1 MAVGEP
7 ALPATPL
14 GSHSESVKVVV
25 RCRPL
30 SEKEAQTADP
40 RRGAVT
46 CDPASVT
53 VTVTPAS
60 PSSPTR
66 VSASG
71 AVEQP
76 KVFTFDSVFGPAT
89 TQAELYNATAR
100 TIVDGVLEGYNGT
113 IVAYGQTGTGKT
125 FSMEGQREPPELRG
139 IIPQSFEHIFAT
151 IAESSATTKYLI
163 RASYLE
169 VYNEDIRDLLNPKTQ
184 ARLEIR
190 EQKPKDGSAR
200 PATGDDGPPPVYV
213 KDLTSIV
220 IKNIQ
225 EMEKLMAIG
234 NKNRSIAST
243 AMNDRSSRSHC
254 IFTIT
259 IERSELPKSS
269 EDDQTA
275 PAQEIIR
282 VGKLHLV
289 DLAGSERQD
298 KTHATGDRLKEA
310 NKINLSLSVL
320 GNVIS
325 ALVEGGRNGHVPY
338 RDSKLTRLLQDSLG
352 GNSRTVMLAT
362 VGPHHSSL
370 DETLSTLRY
379 ANRAKNIQNK
389 PHINQDPKD
398 ALIREFQEEIRR
410 LKKQLEDAAVGVVS
424 EVDGSVS
431 DGSATATDGNGMTNP
446 VSSHGDQDFVERLAD
461 IDASRAAVMQ
471 STTKTQDEKDALL
484 RALDEKARELDAERL
499 ARSALAEKLH
509 EMEGKLLV
517 GGVSILDKHQ
527 EQQQQ
532 LARHSAELEERK
544 TRERQMRR
552 ELEERAEQ
560 TVQLEGS
567 YASLQDEAAAK
578 TKKLKQLWAVLTR
591 QKQEIRNVQE
601 LFSREREDLLE
612 VVRSLARELKLKM
625 LVLDAC
631 MPEEEL
637 TFLEQNA
644 VWREDLGVWTF
655 KGIDLGEQGTAKRT
669 SSRSKEGSRRV
680 SSSDQNASGRS
691 SANTTAAPATVPE
704 EGHETEPYA
713 RIFDNVYLSTA
724 NVAKERQESKE
735 AQQPT
740 PAPGINNVQKG
751 VIAPQ

>member
-1 MAVGEP
+1 
-7 ALPATPL
+7 
-14 GSHSESVKVVV
+14 
-25 RCRPL
+25 
-30 SEKEAQTADP
+30 
-40 RRGAVT
+40 
-46 CDPASVT
+46 
-53 VTVTPAS
+53 
-60 PSSPTR
+60 
-66 VSASG
+66 
-71 AVEQP
+71 VEVP
-76 KVFTFDSVFGPAT
+76 KVFTFDAVFRPGT
-89 TQAELYNATAR
+89 TQQELYNATAR
-100 TIVDGVLEGYNGT
+100 PIVDGVLEGYNGT

-125 FSMEGQREPPELRG
+125 FSMEGQREPPEMRG
-139 IIPQSFEHIFAT
+139 VIPQSFEHIFAT

-169 VYNEDIRDLLNPKTQ
+169 VYNEDIRDLLNPKSEG
-184 ARLEIR
+184 RLEIR
-190 EQKPKDGSAR
+190 EQKPKDGAARTKGDDR
-200 PATGDDGPPPVYV
+200 PAVYV

-220 IKNIQ
+220 IKNVQ
-225 EMEKLMAIG
+225 EMEKLMLIG

-259 IERSELPKSS
+259 VERSELPS
-269 EDDQTA
+269 A
-275 PAQEIIR
+275 PPSDSDEPPLPVQEIIR

-325 ALVEGGRNGHVPY
+325 ALVEGGRAGHIPY

-362 VGPHHSSL
+362 VGPHFSSL

-389 PHINQDPKD
+389 PHVNQDPKD

-410 LKKQLEDAAVGVVS
+410 LKMQLEEAA
-424 EVDGSVS
+424 DG
-431 DGSATATDGNGMTNP
+431 GGAATDP
-446 VSSHGDQDFVERLAD
+446 SSAVENAQGSEAQSHTDQAFAERQAT
-461 IDASRAAVMQ
+461 IDATRAAVLQ
-471 STTKTQDEKDALL
+471 STDKTQTEKDTLL
-484 RALDEKARELDAERL
+484 RELDARAHELDAERS
-499 ARSALAEKLH
+499 ARAALSDKLH
-509 EMEGKLLV
+509 EMEAKLLI
-517 GGVSILDKHQ
+517 GGVSILDRHV

-544 TRERQMRR
+544 MRERQMRR

-560 TVQLEGS
+560 TVQIEGS
-567 YASLQDEAAAK
+567 YASLQDEAGAK

-637 TFLEQNA
+637 TFLEHNA
-644 VWREDLGVWTF
+644 SWREDLGVWTF
-655 KGIDLGEQGTAKRT
+655 KGIDLGDQGGKRG
-669 SSRSKEGSRRV
+669 RSKEGSRKV
-680 SSSDQNASGRS
+680 SSSEDGARRKANAV
-691 SANTTAAPATVPE
+691 AAPPPTE
-704 EGHETEPYA
+704 EESHDVEPYA
-713 RIFDNVYLSTA
+713 RIFENVYLSTA
-724 NVAKERQESKE
+724 ELKRADEKQQQQSEAVNGVQENVPARAAE
-735 AQQPT
+735 AP
-740 PAPGINNVQKG
+740 K
-751 VIAPQ
+751 